1 APDRLLPAGTWK
13 TRAMLADARAGTTGD
28 PASCPAGLD
37 TAARAPETR
46 PMVSAVGKAA
56 ALLRAFDPGVDV
68 LSTRALAARTGI
80 ARSTVHVLAATLAAE
95 GLLETVPGRGWR
107 LGPLLVGLAG
117 QIIEHTGLVAAVEG
131 ALGGLL
137 RVAGQEVH
145 VGQLVGGWL
154 VYLHREAGPSSR
166 GRAPMDNRVGLRA
179 PAWRGGCGKAALSR
193 LDPAE
198 VDERVARLCRD
209 EGVPA
214 PDPVALAE
222 ELAAGREAGY
232 VVSSSFQAGRTSVA
246 AAVVDGDGRPLGG
259 LSVAGP
265 TTLFPRAVLL
275 RTAQDVV
282 AAADRARLA
291 VRGPVAAVPRRRR
304 SPTERNAVVPPG

>member
-1 APDRLLPAGTWK
+1 
-13 TRAMLADARAGTTGD
+13 
-28 PASCPAGLD
+28 
-37 TAARAPETR
+37 
-46 PMVSAVGKAA
+46 MVSAVGKAA

-117 QIIEHTGLVAAVEG
+117 QIIERTGLVAAVEG
-131 ALGGLL
+131 SLGGLL
-137 RVAGQEVH
+137 RAAGQEVH

-154 VYLHREAGPSSR
+154 VYLHREAGPI
-166 GRAPMDNRVGLRA
+166 RAPMDNRVGLRA

-193 LDPAE
+193 LEPAE

-209 EGVPA
+209 EDVPA
-214 PDPVALAE
+214 PDPAALAD
-222 ELAAGREAGY
+222 ELAVGREAGY

-265 TTLFPRAVLL
+265 TTLFPRAVLA

-291 VRGPVAAVPRRRR
+291 VCGPAAPSGTVPRPRRGPPAR
-304 SPTERNAVVPPG
+304 SHGAERGGSTTVTGGAQ

>member
-1 APDRLLPAGTWK
+1 
-13 TRAMLADARAGTTGD
+13 M
-28 PASCPAGLD
+28 S
-37 TAARAPETR
+37 
-46 PMVSAVGKAA
+46 KAA

-80 ARSTVHVLAATLAAE
+80 PRSTVHVLATTLAGE

-117 QIIEHTGLVAAVEG
+117 QIIERTGLVAAVEG
-131 ALGGLL
+131 ALPGLL

-145 VGQLVGGWL
+145 VGQLVGGWV
-154 VYLHREAGPSSR
+154 VYLHRAAGPI
-166 GRAPMDNRVGLRA
+166 RAPMDNRVGLRA

-193 LDPAE
+193 LDPAD
-198 VDERVARLCRD
+198 VDERIARLCRD

-214 PDPVALAE
+214 PDRARLAD
-222 ELAAGREAGY
+222 ELAAARRTGY

-246 AAVVDGDGRPLGG
+246 AAVVDADDRPVGG

-265 TTLFPRAVLL
+265 SALFTRAVLA
-275 RTAQDVV
+275 RTADDVV
-282 AAADRARLA
+282 TAAARARGALPVVPA
-291 VRGPVAAVPRRRR
+291 TAAPAPRPATVPAPRGPA
-304 SPTERNAVVPPG
+304 ERNVVVPPPR

>member
-1 APDRLLPAGTWK
+1 
-13 TRAMLADARAGTTGD
+13 
-28 PASCPAGLD
+28 
-37 TAARAPETR
+37 
-46 PMVSAVGKAA
+46 MVSAVGKAA

-80 ARSTVHVLAATLAAE
+80 PRSTVHVVATTLAAE

-107 LGPLLVGLAG
+107 LGPVLVGLAG
-117 QIIEHTGLVAAVEG
+117 QIIERTGLVAAVEG

-154 VYLHREAGPSSR
+154 VYLHREAGPI
-166 GRAPMDNRVGLRA
+166 RAPMDNRVGLRA

-214 PDPVALAE
+214 PDRAVLAD
-222 ELAAGREAGY
+222 ELAAGRAAGY

-265 TTLFPRAVLL
+265 TSLFRRAVLV
-275 RTAQDVV
+275 RTAQDVA

-291 VRGPVAAVPRRRR
+291 VRMPGVAAAMVPTPRR
-304 SPTERNAVVPPG
+304 SPVEPSTVQSTVRSTARSTEQSHGAERGGSTGTTTGATVPS